1 MLYFETNLHNN
12 KKKKTP
18 KKCPKTSTIYIYNNF
33 ILYQKCF
40 SSEKNNSIYPYFVTF
55 ELFRVNFGGL

>member
-1 MLYFETNLHNN
+1 MSKN
-12 KKKKTP
+12 KY
-18 KKCPKTSTIYIYNNF
+18 YIYNNF

-40 SSEKNNSIYPYFVTF
+40 SSEKNNSIYQYFVTF

>member
-12 KKKKTP
+12 NKKKTL
-18 KKCPKTSTIYIYNNF
+18 KNVQKQVLYIYNNF

>member
-1 MLYFETNLHNN
+1 MI
-12 KKKKTP
+12 KKKLKNVQ
-18 KKCPKTSTIYIYNNF
+18 KQVLYIYNNF

-55 ELFRVNFGGL
+55 ELFRANFGGL

>member
-12 KKKKTP
+12 NKKKTL
-18 KKCPKTSTIYIYNNF
+18 KNVQKQVLYIYNNL
-33 ILYQKCF
+33 ILYQKCS

>member
-1 MLYFETNLHNN
+1 MSKN
-12 KKKKTP
+12 KY
-18 KKCPKTSTIYIYNNF
+18 YIYNNF

-55 ELFRVNFGGL
+55 ELFRVKFGGLYLFERFVGMLFR

>member
-12 KKKKTP
+12 KKKNLKNVQ
-18 KKCPKTSTIYIYNNF
+18 KQVLYIYNNF

-55 ELFRVNFGGL
+55 ELFRANFGGL